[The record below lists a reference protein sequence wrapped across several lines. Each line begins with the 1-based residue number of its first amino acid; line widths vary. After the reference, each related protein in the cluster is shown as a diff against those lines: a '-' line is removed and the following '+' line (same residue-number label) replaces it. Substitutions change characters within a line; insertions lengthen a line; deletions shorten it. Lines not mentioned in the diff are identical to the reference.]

1 MDSKIFKAYDVRGV
15 VPDQFDEEAAER
27 IGRAYAAVVK
37 PKRVVVGRDV
47 RTHSPALAAALTKGL
62 MSAGVD
68 VVDIGVISTDMLYFA
83 VATGGDD
90 GGLMISAS
98 HNPREYNGIK
108 MVRAGARAISS
119 DTGLFAIRD
128 VALGELPLPAATPG
142 TVTSRE
148 IVVDYLNHVAS
159 LVNRTAL
166 KPLRVLANGNFGMAG
181 TFVQQLVS
189 EQYLPLQLT
198 VINGEPDGTFPK
210 GRPDPLIP
218 ENREEMVAALKAGSY
233 DFGVAWDAD
242 ADRCFFFTGTGEF
255 IEGYYITALLARAL
269 LEKFPQQKIICDPR
283 TFWAVRDITAAA
295 GGTFLLNKCG
305 HSFIKDRM
313 RAEDAL
319 FAGENSAHY
328 YFRDNFYVDNGLIP
342 FLLIAE
348 LVSTSGKSLAELVAP
363 LQEKYVVS
371 GEINSTV
378 SDSASVLARV
388 RAAFPAGEA
397 DEIDGL
403 SLSFPQWRFNLRSSN
418 TEPLLRL
425 NVEATNRAI
434 MEKQRDAVLALIRQ

>member
-47 RTHSPALAAALTKGL
+47 RTHSPALTAALTKGL

-90 GGLMISAS
+90 GGLMVSAS

-108 MVRAGARAISS
+108 MVREGARAISS

-128 VALGELPLPAATPG
+128 VALGELSPPAATPG

-148 IVVDYLNHVAS
+148 IVADYLNHVAS
-159 LVNRTAL
+159 LVNRAAL

-181 TFVQQLVS
+181 TFVQRLVS

-218 ENREEMVAALKAGSY
+218 ENREEMIATLKAGSY

-242 ADRCFFFTGTGEF
+242 ADRCFFYTGAGEF
-255 IEGYYITALLARAL
+255 IEGYYITALLAQAL
-269 LEKFPQQKIICDPR
+269 LKKFPKQKIICDPR
-283 TFWAVRDITAAA
+283 TFWAVRDLTEQD

-313 RAEDAL
+313 RAEGAL

-328 YFRDNFYVDNGLIP
+328 YFRDNFFVDNGMIP

-348 LVSTSGKSLAELVAP
+348 LISTSGKSLEELVQP
-363 LQEKYVVS
+363 LWHDYIVS
-371 GEINSTV
+371 GEVNTPV
-378 SDSASVLARV
+378 EDVAAVLARV
-388 RAAFPAGEA
+388 RAAYPSGEVN
-397 DEIDGL
+397 EIDGL
-403 SLSFPQWRFNLRSSN
+403 SLSFADWRFNLRGSN

-425 NVEATNRAI
+425 NVEARDRAV
-434 MEKQRDAVLALIRQ
+434 MEQHRDELLALIRQ